1 MTAGWGVRTIRAA
14 VFASV
19 CVLLAA
25 LGHVMMSG
33 AAVPWWT
40 LAAGALVTG
49 GAGWCLAGRERG
61 LALVVSVVVVAQ
73 GGLHAVFEFA
83 QSSGG
88 AGAGAGAGADR
99 GAGAMSMG
107 SMDAIGSMDA
117 AHMGVS
123 DTAAS
128 HTSPSHMGSSHM
140 GVAHTDMSHMDLA
153 HMGAGHTGMGHDM
166 AGMSS
171 LGMLAA
177 HTLAALLCGLWLGH
191 GERAA
196 FRILRAVA
204 GWLAAPLRLSLTL
217 PVPPHRPR
225 LRPRRSRSD
234 RAPRLLPLVHTITS
248 RGPPEG
254 TAVV

>member
-25 LGHVMMSG
+25 LGHVLMSG

-40 LAAGALVTG
+40 LAAGALATG
-49 GAGWCLAGRERG
+49 AAGWCLAGRERG
-61 LALVVSVVVVAQ
+61 LALVVSVVVAAQ
-73 GGLHAVFEFA
+73 GGLHAAFEFA
-83 QSSGG
+83 QSSAATGHDG
-88 AGAGAGAGADR
+88 TGNTMSAHMGSTD
-99 GAGAMSMG
+99 SMG
-107 SMDAIGSMDA
+107 SMGA
-117 AHMGVS
+117 MG
-123 DTAAS
+123 A
-128 HTSPSHMGSSHM
+128 G
-140 GVAHTDMSHMDLA
+140 HMDMA
-153 HMGAGHTGMGHDM
+153 HMGAGHTGTAHMDAGPTGMAHDM

-177 HTLAALLCGLWLGH
+177 HTLAALLCGLWLAH

-248 RGPPEG
+248 RGPPAG

>member
-25 LGHVMMSG
+25 LGHVLMSG
-33 AAVPWWT
+33 VGVPWWT
-40 LAAGALVTG
+40 LAAGAVLTG

-61 LALVVSVVVVAQ
+61 LPLVVSVVVVAQ
-73 GGLHAVFEFA
+73 GGLHAAFEFA
-83 QSSGG
+83 QSSSATTAHDMGSMPTH
-88 AGAGAGAGADR
+88 AGSAGPMSMEHMGSMPMD
-99 GAGAMSMG
+99 SMG
-107 SMDAIGSMDA
+107 SMSVEHVGMG
-117 AHMGVS
+117 HMGVS
-123 DTAAS
+123 
-128 HTSPSHMGSSHM
+128 HTGIGHMG
-140 GVAHTDMSHMDLA
+140 L
-153 HMGAGHTGMGHDM
+153 GHDM
-166 AGMSS
+166 AGSS
-171 LGMLAA
+171 SFGMFAA

-204 GWLAAPLRLSLTL
+204 GWLAAPLRVSLDL

-225 LRPRRSRSD
+225 LRPRRGRSD

-248 RGPPEG
+248 RGPPAG
-254 TAVV
+254 IAVV